1 MKITV
6 NGSERDVKPG
16 TTLAALIEQL
26 QLRTDRIA
34 TERNLQVVPKAR
46 YAETQL
52 EEGDKLEIV
61 TFVGGG

>member
-1 MKITV
+1 MKIIV
-6 NGSERDVKPG
+6 NGNEREVQPG
-16 TTLAALIEQL
+16 TTIATLIEQL

-34 TERNLQVVPKAR
+34 TERNREVVPKAR

-52 EEGDKLEIV
+52 QDGDKLEIV